1 MPATR
6 DLRGEIED
14 ALADPT
20 LQRAL
25 RNAMDVLYARRA
37 SAFVGF
43 DFEDLRSQARAIK
56 EESLADGDE
65 LLDLLEEK
73 VTDYGGTLYRAA
85 TAADACSYITRLA
98 QERGVRRVVKA
109 KSMTSEEIHLN
120 HALEELD
127 IDVVETD
134 LGERIIQLAGERPS
148 HLVVPAIHRTKEQVI
163 ELIAE
168 TMAVLDPPQ
177 DAEGLTRLVRED
189 LRERFLAADMGITG
203 ANFVVAETGSLLLC
217 ENEGNIRLTSQLP
230 PIHVALVGREKI
242 IRRLSDLA
250 VFLELL
256 PRSGTGQLLTSYVS
270 LITGMPSTDVVDFG
284 RAGDTRERE
293 FHLVVLDN
301 GRAAAANDPELREAL
316 YCIRCGA
323 CLNACAPYT
332 LVGGHVY
339 GVDPYPGGIGCAWTY
354 ITKGHAE
361 AKQINSLCT
370 TCSRCTEVCPVKIDI
385 PWLNTV
391 IKERN
396 HGEFGTTLR
405 DRVFSRTDLM
415 GSVFGAIAPVV
426 NPVLGTSVGRLPLAA
441 IGVDPSRH
449 LPRYERES
457 LEAWFRR
464 RGPVRV
470 AGAAGAADKVA
481 AAAAPG
487 AEPTPPLPAGESDS
501 AVAEGVRASVRDR
514 VALFVDCFVNHN
526 LPEVGKA
533 AVELLERAGVEVV
546 LSHNECCGR
555 PAMSQGLLAQPRAWA
570 AANLRELGHLI
581 DQGYDIV
588 CIEPSCLS
596 ALRDDYRRLLETT
609 PLAGDPRIAA
619 LEKHAFDVTEYLLL
633 RSHADRLRLR
643 FSPLEESFI
652 VHGHCHQK
660 SLHLGSIPAELLR
673 LVPGAT
679 VHEVEALCCGLV
691 GSFGYKAEYSAL
703 SRAIG
708 SQLFGR
714 LGEVDGQVVACGI
727 SCRSQIEH
735 GTARAV
741 VHPVEVLHRAL
752 LGPLPT
758 T

>member
-1 MPATR
+1 MAATR
-6 DLRGEIED
+6 DLRGEIER

-25 RNAMDVLYARRA
+25 RNAMDVLYARRS
-37 SAFVGF
+37 SAFAGF
-43 DFEDLRSQARAIK
+43 DFADVRSQARAIK

-73 VTDYGGTLYRAA
+73 VTGYGGTVYRAA
-85 TAADACSYITRLA
+85 TAADARAYISSLA

-120 HALEELD
+120 QALEELD
-127 IDVVETD
+127 IEVVETD

-168 TMAVLDPPQ
+168 TMGVADPPQ

-189 LRERFLAADMGITG
+189 LRERFLTADMGVTG

-230 PIHVALVGREKI
+230 PIHVALVGCEKI
-242 IRRLSDLA
+242 IRRLGDLA

-284 RAGDTRERE
+284 RAGGARERE

-316 YCIRCGA
+316 HCIRCGA

-354 ITKGHAE
+354 ITKGHAD

-396 HGEFGTTLR
+396 HREFGTTMR
-405 DRVFSRTDLM
+405 DRVFSRTHLM
-415 GSVFGAIAPVV
+415 GSVFGAVAPVT
-426 NPVLGTSVGRLPLAA
+426 NAVLGTSVGRLPLGA
-441 IGVDPSRH
+441 IGVDPTRD

-464 RGPVRV
+464 RGPVRAKPASGGAPAV
-470 AGAAGAADKVA
+470 ASATEPGVAADGSPRARA
-481 AAAAPG
+481 ASAAAP
-487 AEPTPPLPAGESDS
+487 TP
-501 AVAEGVRASVRDR
+501 VHDR
-514 VALFVDCFVNHN
+514 IALFVDCFVNHN
-526 LPEVGKA
+526 LPKVGRA

-546 LSHNECCGR
+546 LAHNSCCGR
-555 PAMSQGLLAQPRAWA
+555 PAMSQGDLAHPRAWA
-570 AANLRELGHLI
+570 AANLRELGGLI
-581 DQGYDIV
+581 DEGYDIV

-596 ALRDDYRRLLETT
+596 ALRDDYQRLLETT
-609 PLAGDPRIAA
+609 VFAADPRVDA
-619 LEKHAFDVTEYLLL
+619 LKQHSFDVTEYLLL
-633 RSHADRLRLR
+633 RAREGRLRLR
-643 FSPLEESFI
+643 FGALDERFI

-660 SLHLGSIPAELLR
+660 SLGLGSTPAELLR

-679 VHEVEALCCGLV
+679 VQEVEALCCGLV

-703 SRAIG
+703 SAAIG
-708 SQLFGR
+708 AQLFDR
-714 LGEVDGQVVACGI
+714 LGEHEGQVVACGV

-735 GTARAV
+735 GTGRPV

-752 LGPLPT
+752 A
-758 T
+758 

>member
-1 MPATR
+1 MAATR
-6 DLRGEIED
+6 DLRREIER
-14 ALADPT
+14 ALTDPT
-20 LQRAL
+20 LRRAL
-25 RNAMDVLYARRA
+25 RNAMDVLYARRS
-37 SAFVGF
+37 SAFAGF
-43 DFEDLRSQARAIK
+43 DFAGVRAQARAIK

-73 VTDYGGTLYRAA
+73 VTGYGGTLYRAA
-85 TAADACSYITRLA
+85 TAADACAYIARLA

-120 HALEELD
+120 QALEELD
-127 IDVVETD
+127 IEVVETD

-163 ELIAE
+163 ELIAD

-177 DAEGLTRLVRED
+177 DAEGLTRLVRKD
-189 LRERFLAADMGITG
+189 LRERFLTADMGVTG

-270 LITGMPSTDVVDFG
+270 LITGMPNTDVVDFG
-284 RAGDTRERE
+284 RATDTPERE

-301 GRAAAANDPELREAL
+301 GRAAAAQDPELREAL
-316 YCIRCGA
+316 YCVRCGA

-354 ITKGHAE
+354 ITKGHVE
-361 AKQINSLCT
+361 AGHINSLCT
-370 TCSRCTEVCPVKIDI
+370 TCSRCTEVCPLKIDI

-396 HGEFGTTLR
+396 HREFGTPVR
-405 DRVFSRTDLM
+405 DRVFSRADLM
-415 GSVFGAIAPVV
+415 GSVLGAMATVV
-426 NPVLGTSVGRLPLAA
+426 NPLLGTAAGRAPLGLL
-441 IGVDPSRH
+441 GVDPTRD

-464 RGPVRV
+464 RGAVRV
-470 AGAAGAADKVA
+470 SPVDRSPSGVAPHGRPGSGVTTGA
-481 AAAAPG
+481 P
-487 AEPTPPLPAGESDS
+487 
-501 AVAEGVRASVRDR
+501 RVRDR

-533 AVELLERAGVEVV
+533 TAGLLERAGVEVV
-546 LSHNECCGR
+546 LAHNECCGR
-555 PAMSQGLLAQPRAWA
+555 PAMSHGDLTHPRAWA
-570 AANLRELGHLI
+570 AANLRELGRLI
-581 DQGYDIV
+581 DEGYDIV

-609 PLAGDPRIAA
+609 PMADDARIAA
-619 LEKHAFDVTEYLLL
+619 LEQHSFDVTEYLLL
-633 RSHADRLRLR
+633 RAREGRLRLR
-643 FSPLEESFI
+643 LGALDETFV

-660 SLHLGSIPAELLR
+660 SLGLGSVPAELLR

-679 VHEVEALCCGLV
+679 VVEVEALCCGLV

-703 SRAIG
+703 SAAIG
-708 SQLFGR
+708 AQLFRR
-714 LGEVDGQVVACGI
+714 LDELDGQVVACGI

-735 GTARAV
+735 GTGRPV

-752 LGPLPT
+752 S
-758 T
+758 